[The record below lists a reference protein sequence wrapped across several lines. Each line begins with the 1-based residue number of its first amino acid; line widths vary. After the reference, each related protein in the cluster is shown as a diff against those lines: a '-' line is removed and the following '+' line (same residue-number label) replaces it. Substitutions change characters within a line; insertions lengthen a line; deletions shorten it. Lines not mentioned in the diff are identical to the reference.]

1 MGPDSLFTNLVK
13 IHSTQLTS
21 KRGQNHTKYLGK
33 SQGELWYYASAM
45 EMKKQKL
52 RETFA
57 EYFKE
62 VIYGGID
69 GIVTT
74 FAVVAGFAGAA
85 LSNDQN
91 TQLSFL
97 IVLLFGLANL
107 FADAASMGLGN
118 FLSVRSEKD
127 LYQVARNKEQQVLG
141 AQPENEKAKTIS
153 LMQEKGFSAED
164 AATLAGIYQ
173 HNEEYWLDFMM
184 QHSVE
189 MSDPRGENE
198 IFTGLATFISF
209 MVFGAIP
216 LLPFILQESGDPATA
231 FMLSSLGTFC
241 ALVALGIMKWRVIG
255 ARFLSSLFEVV
266 AVGGTAAVLA
276 YFVGTFFAL

>member
-1 MGPDSLFTNLVK
+1 MS
-13 IHSTQLTS
+13 
-21 KRGQNHTKYLGK
+21 
-33 SQGELWYYASAM
+33 ASITRLKA
-45 EMKKQKL
+45 
-52 RETFA
+52 TFA

-85 LSNDQN
+85 LSGDAVV
-91 TQLSFL
+91 QLSFAV
-97 IVLLFGLANL
+97 VLLFGLANL

-127 LYQVARNKEQQVLG
+127 LYAVEREKQRQLLVS
-141 AQPENEKAKTIS
+141 QPQLELTDTVRI
-153 LMQEKGFSAED
+153 MQEQGFGSGS

-173 HNEEYWLDFMM
+173 TNQAYWLDFMM
-184 QHSVE
+184 QHKSKLA
-189 MSDPRGENE
+189 DPRDENE
-198 IFTGLATFISF
+198 IFTGLATFVSF
-209 MVFGAIP
+209 MIFGAVP
-216 LLPFILQESGDPATA
+216 LLPFMLQSSGDPATT
-231 FMLSSLGTFC
+231 FLYSSVGTGV
-241 ALVALGIMKWRVIG
+241 ALVALGVLKWRVIG
-255 ARFLSSLFEVV
+255 AKFVASLFEVV